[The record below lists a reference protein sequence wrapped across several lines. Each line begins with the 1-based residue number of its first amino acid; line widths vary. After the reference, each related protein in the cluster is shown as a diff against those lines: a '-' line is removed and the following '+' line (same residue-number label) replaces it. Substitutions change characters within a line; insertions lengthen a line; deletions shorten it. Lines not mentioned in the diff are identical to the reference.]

1 MGLGN
6 QPHLFMT
13 TTRLHIIICII
24 LLNAV
29 LAYGYQFSLNPYP
42 RLELSGNHS
51 LSVNINSITGS
62 QRYFADDNYGR
73 NKQIVNQSNLY
84 LRGDLWRDLSV
95 NASLSISPYA
105 PDNIR
110 WTLKYNGSN
119 AKVTVGEF
127 SAGISGNEFVSINRM
142 LKGVQVDPVFK
153 KGTMSVINSEIQ
165 APVRTDTLYG
175 RNVSGPYY
183 LSSAPVIPE
192 SEVVLINDVQKTRGM
207 DKDYIVDY
215 TNGTIDFAPDII
227 VGPADIITVSY
238 EVQTSGLG
246 GGTLTAMRA
255 SYPVNKSGT
264 CNVGL
269 NYIQLKGRSSSLN
282 IRDERDQYYGNGL
295 PGPFY
300 LTWRP
305 IIQSSETVTING
317 SLQPRNTAYTIDY
330 NTGTVTFKIGYEP
343 QINSLVVVRYQVS
356 SATFSGSDKNIAG
369 VDLSIPITK
378 GVKMIMQVASSTPQ
392 PPKVVEPA
400 RITDEAIYLA
410 FGVPSG
416 GQQFTLKKSPIRVDS
431 ELIRYSTGTLAKG
444 TDYTINYATGQI
456 ILIKNNIP
464 ALPTGASV
472 YVSYTTDGSTTYYPG
487 DSAIS
492 VSTNIQS
499 GNITGKLTYKYID
512 PGFSPLESAGYK
524 NLRRQT
530 DWNATYAALSNL
542 SFSTTGL
549 SSLQPYQP
557 YGNSNSNIF
566 MANKTNNHN
575 IRWQPFISTTL
586 IYQHNDGST
595 QQKNDSRIGTNNLSD
610 EFRSTITFGQLNA
623 GLSFRKSNNESRQV
637 RNNTDSFSTIPTTT
651 TATDTIYR
659 YSADTTATSANLQ
672 WMPGER
678 FNAGANFTINNIMS
692 LNGDNTQNTAGKN
705 MAFNTRYMVTPALTL
720 TSTYTKNSTDAGK
733 TAGGADTPKQITNS
747 ISNSADWR
755 PADNLSI
762 TASASFDENVGGVYS
777 NSKTDNLNS
786 SINWQPVPRISL
798 NGYINNQ
805 KLRYIPDSTGN
816 TISTTYGISSDIY
829 PFSPVIDGSVQRLSY
844 RPYFSVD
851 TQQMTSNANINSTI
865 SENKMSSYS
874 ARMTMPFSTKNDIF
888 YSTEFVQ
895 MTGFP
900 SKSNRNTQSL
910 GWNYRASEQMTVTV
924 NLQRISYIDN
934 TSPGLNYS
942 ANSIQGQINLH
953 F

>member
-1 MGLGN
+1 
-6 QPHLFMT
+6 MT
-13 TTRLHIIICII
+13 TTRFNIIILII
-24 LLNAV
+24 AINAV
-29 LAYGYQFSLNPYP
+29 CIYGYQFSLNPYP

-51 LSVNINSITGS
+51 LSVNVNSVTGS
-62 QRYFADDNYGR
+62 QRYFADDNFGR

-84 LRGDLWRDLSV
+84 LRGDLWRDLSI

-142 LKGVQVDPVFK
+142 LKGIQVDPVFK
-153 KGTMSVINSEIQ
+153 KGTMSVINSKIQ

-192 SEVVLINDVQKTRGM
+192 SEVVLINDVKKTRGL

-238 EVQTSGLG
+238 EVQTTGLG

-255 SYPVNKSGT
+255 SYPLNKSGT
-264 CNVGL
+264 SNIGL
-269 NYIQLKGRSSSLN
+269 NYIQLKGRSSSVN

-305 IIQSSETVTING
+305 IIASTETVTING
-317 SLQPRNTAYTIDY
+317 SLQARNTAYTIDY
-330 NTGTVTFKIGYEP
+330 NTGTVTFKIGFEP

-369 VDLSIPITK
+369 IDLSVPVAK
-378 GVKMIMQVASSTPQ
+378 GVKVTMQVATSTPQ

-416 GQQFTLKKSPIRVDS
+416 GQQFNLKKSPVRAGS
-431 ELIRYSTGTLAKG
+431 ELIRYSTGTLIKD

-456 ILIKNNIP
+456 MIIKNDIP
-464 ALPTGASV
+464 ALPTGASL

-487 DSAIS
+487 DSAVS
-492 VSTNIQS
+492 VSTNLQRDS
-499 GNITGKLTYKYID
+499 LAAHLTYKYID

-530 DWNATYAALSNL
+530 DWNATYSALSNL

-549 SSLQPYQP
+549 SSLQPYLP
-557 YGNSNSNIF
+557 YGNNSSNIF

-575 IRWQPFISTTL
+575 IRWQPFTSTIV
-586 IYQHNDGST
+586 IYQHNDSST
-595 QQKNDSRIGTNNLSD
+595 QQKNDTRIGTNSIGD
-610 EFRSTITFGQLNA
+610 EFRSSVSFGQFNA
-623 GLSFRKSNNESRQV
+623 GVSFRQSNNESRQV
-637 RNNTDSFSTIPTTT
+637 RTNTDSFSTLPTTT
-651 TATDTIYR
+651 SSTDTVYR
-659 YSADTTATSANLQ
+659 YSADTTAKSANMQ
-672 WMPGER
+672 WIPGDR
-678 FNAGANFTINNIMS
+678 FNAGANFTINNIKS
-692 LNGDNTQNTAGKN
+692 LNGDNALNTDGKN
-705 MAFNTRYMVTPALTL
+705 MAFNTKYLITPALTL
-720 TSTYTKNSTDAGK
+720 TSSYTKNSTDAGK
-733 TAGGADTPKQITNS
+733 TAGGADTPKQITSS
-747 ISNSADWR
+747 ITNSADWR
-755 PADNLSI
+755 ATENLSI

-786 SINWQPVPRISL
+786 SINWQPLPRISL

-805 KLRYIPDSTGN
+805 KLHYIPDNTGN
-816 TISTTYGISSDIY
+816 TVSTTYGISSDLY
-829 PFSPVIDGSVQRLSY
+829 PFSPVLDGSVQRVSY
-844 RPYFSVD
+844 RPYFSLD
-851 TQQMTSNANINSTI
+851 TQQMTSTANINNSYT
-865 SENKMSSYS
+865 ENKMSSYS
-874 ARMTMPFSTKNDIF
+874 AKMTMPFSTKNDLF

-900 SKSNRNTQSL
+900 SKSNRDTQSL
-910 GWNYRASEQMTVTV
+910 GWNYHASEQMTVTI
-924 NLQRISYIDN
+924 NLQRITYRDQ
-934 TSPGLNYS
+934 TSPSLNYS
-942 ANSIQGQINLH
+942 ANSLQGQINLH